1 MALTQFHY
9 DKRYRY
15 YDGERRDRNGPLTYY
30 GQVDG
35 EFRNGWDF
43 TDTYV
48 QHFILN
54 VTDTTTETVTRSL
67 ANGVN
72 ECIKFLSIE
81 NEDSSGYDLHFA
93 RYLKDKNGH
102 IIGDIYDPP
111 NYIQLNFPDQVVHI
125 NKEYNPDK
133 TALDLYFTA
142 PLLHYRS
149 ESAQTELSVD
159 DEAVYMH
166 TLSELFVIKYT
177 YGGVKPELNQY
188 YSFSFFGDYYETL
201 VNSQITSDHL
211 YELYNDKLVKG
222 GDGTPITPILPSEDP
237 SQPGG
242 GDQADPDY
250 NPFSDPVDFPGLP
263 TGGSA
268 IASGFIRVYS
278 PTAGQLQSLAGK
290 LWGNDFVNTIHK
302 IMNDPME
309 AMISLHSV
317 PFQIVGGSN
326 ANIEVGNFDTEVSAK
341 TVTSQYYTLDCGNI
355 SLPEHWASALDYS
368 PYTTVDIFI
377 PFVGVRPLQIDDVM
391 GRVLNLKYNIDILTG
406 CAIAMLKCG
415 DSVLYTY
422 NTQIHTEIPY
432 TMSSYGRLVQSII
445 GVAGT
450 AIGATAGG
458 AGALIGASI
467 GGALGTAM
475 TKHSD
480 ISRGGSLG
488 GAVGVMG
495 DFTPYLIIHR
505 PIQSL
510 ASDFASK
517 KGYPS
522 NISATLSSV
531 SGYTVVDKIHLT
543 DIDCTDTE
551 RDEIHAL
558 LKEGVII

>member
-1 MALTQFHY
+1 MSEFVVPYKLHY
-9 DKRYRY
+9 FNS
-15 YDGERRDRNGPLTYY
+15 ERRDVCGGYSYDDDVYLGPGINT
-30 GQVDG
+30 
-35 EFRNGWDF
+35 E
-43 TDTYV
+43 
-48 QHFILN
+48 HFILDGTG
-54 VTDTTTETVTRSL
+54 TDASHQKDITLFTW
-67 ANGVN
+67 ANGVRVSGTYYSEEQTN
-72 ECIKFLSIE
+72 QFRTLFTLSLI
-81 NEDSSGYDLHFA
+81 
-93 RYLKDKNGH
+93 DKNGDT
-102 IIGDIYDPP
+102 IMGPYYPVILSSKQYSQSLSAIDIYYTPSFISYP
-111 NYIQLNFPDQVVHI
+111 NDGVIPEEGNVGGFIAVGGTLYGHTVTATPYEIPDYNSNMSNSDWINYYNTYDLFIVTNKHDFDSVLNTI
-125 NKEYNPDK
+125 
-133 TALDLYFTA
+133 
-142 PLLHYRS
+142 
-149 ESAQTELSVD
+149 
-159 DEAVYMH
+159 
-166 TLSELFVIKYT
+166 
-177 YGGVKPELNQY
+177 
-188 YSFSFFGDYYETL
+188 
-201 VNSQITSDHL
+201 VN
-211 YELYNDKLVKG
+211 G
-222 GDGTPITPILPSEDP
+222 GDGTPITPMLPEDDTSE
-237 SQPGG
+237 PGG
-242 GDQADPDY
+242 GEIDNPVYD
-250 NPFSDPVDFPGLP
+250 PFSDPVDFPGLP

-268 IASGFIRVYS
+268 IASGFIRVYN
-278 PTAGQLQSLAGK
+278 PTSGQLQSLANK
-290 LWGNDFVNTIHK
+290 LWSNDFINTIHK

-317 PFQIVGGSN
+317 PFQIVGGGN

-341 TVTSQYYTLDCGNI
+341 TVTTQYYTLDCGNI

-391 GRVLNLKYNIDILTG
+391 NKVLNLKYNIDVLTG
-406 CAIAMLKCG
+406 CAVAMLKCG

-422 NTQIHTEIPY
+422 NTQVHTEIPY

-450 AIGATAGG
+450 AVGATAGG
-458 AGALIGASI
+458 AGAIIGGAI

-505 PIQSL
+505 PMQSL
-510 ASDFASK
+510 ASGFASK

-543 DIDCTDTE
+543 GIDCTDTE

>member
-1 MALTQFHY
+1 MNFETFGYFKKFVQF
-9 DKRYRY
+9 DTNRR
-15 YDGERRDRNGPLTYY
+15 ERSGISMVSPADLVSSYHQMWNC
-30 GQVDG
+30 
-35 EFRNGWDF
+35 
-43 TDTYV
+43 TDAYV
-48 QHFILN
+48 QHFNHIDLTGHTN
-54 VTDTTTETVTRSL
+54 NDTALEITLFTYS
-67 ANGVN
+67 NGVTV
-72 ECIKFLSIE
+72 KGRFFLYEDDLLSFKV
-81 NEDSSGYDLHFA
+81 DSSVNFYDIHDNLISSQTNWGINHWVTTLTKTQQDYNDFNMMYA
-93 RYLKDKNGH
+93 PPAFNWDQAD
-102 IIGDIYDPP
+102 DITVGTPA
-111 NYIQLNFPDQVVHI
+111 
-125 NKEYNPDK
+125 
-133 TALDLYFTA
+133 T
-142 PLLHYRS
+142 
-149 ESAQTELSVD
+149 
-159 DEAVYMH
+159 
-166 TLSELFVIKYT
+166 
-177 YGGVKPELNQY
+177 
-188 YSFSFFGDYYETL
+188 SFSPSGMLIYNQGNPGYPPSNAPALTGLIDYTKINQFY
-201 VNSQITSDHL
+201 NYARSIMTSEEDL
-211 YELYNDKLVKG
+211 NNWKNTIDNG
-222 GDGTPITPILPSEDP
+222 GDGTIITPLLPSEDT
-237 SQPGG
+237 SEPGG
-242 GDQADPDY
+242 GDHADPDY

-263 TGGSA
+263 SGGSA
-268 IASGFIRVYS
+268 IASGFIRVYN
-278 PTAGQLQSLAGK
+278 PTSGQLQALASK
-290 LWGNDFVNTIHK
+290 LWGNDFINTIHK

-341 TVTSQYYTLDCGNI
+341 TVTTQYYTLNCGNI

-391 GRVLNLKYNIDILTG
+391 GRVLNLKYNIDVLTG

-422 NTQIHTEIPY
+422 NTQVHTEIPY

-475 TKHSD
+475 AKHSD

-510 ASDFASK
+510 ASDFANK
-517 KGYPS
+517 RGYPS

-543 DIDCTDTE
+543 GIDCTDTE

>member
-1 MALTQFHY
+1 MSLSLFYPQTL
-9 DKRYRY
+9 KY
-15 YDGERRDRNGPLTYY
+15 YDGARRERSASICQTYDDPY
-30 GQVDG
+30 AYFFNDVQP
-35 EFRNGWDF
+35 FTYDF
-43 TDTYV
+43 TNAVSESTADERVIVSY
-48 QHFILN
+48 
-54 VTDTTTETVTRSL
+54 
-67 ANGVN
+67 ANGVTMSLKTWLSN
-72 ECIKFLSIE
+72 ETDDTLYVSYRYTVYDKEGHDVTSQL
-81 NEDSSGYDLHFA
+81 NEPVYGSEQSGWYLGNMQLDKSVYPNKSSVKIYRTPLVQYNDATEAYYSQMTLVH
-93 RYLKDKNGH
+93 L
-102 IIGDIYDPP
+102 IPTPSPYDPP
-111 NYIQLNFPDQVVHI
+111 ALNGSVNVQNFSTYYNTIRTEYITDDVHYKNLMDI
-125 NKEYNPDK
+125 IQNNG
-133 TALDLYFTA
+133 
-142 PLLHYRS
+142 
-149 ESAQTELSVD
+149 D
-159 DEAVYMH
+159 D
-166 TLSELFVIKYT
+166 
-177 YGGVKPELNQY
+177 
-188 YSFSFFGDYYETL
+188 
-201 VNSQITSDHL
+201 
-211 YELYNDKLVKG
+211 
-222 GDGTPITPILPSEDP
+222 TPITPQKPSEDT
-237 SQPGG
+237 SEPGG
-242 GDQADPDY
+242 GDDAYPDY

-317 PFQIVGGSN
+317 PFQIVGGAN

-341 TVTSQYYTLDCGNI
+341 TVTTQYYTLDCGNI

-377 PFVGVRPLQIDDVM
+377 PFVGVRSLQIDDVM
-391 GRVLNLKYNIDILTG
+391 NRVLNLKYNIDILTG
-406 CAIAMLKCG
+406 SAVAMLKCG

-422 NTQIHTEIPY
+422 NTQVHTEIPY

-445 GVAGT
+445 GIAGT

-458 AGALIGASI
+458 AGAIIGGSI

-480 ISRGGSLG
+480 VSRGGALG

-522 NISATLSSV
+522 NIGATLSSL

-543 DIDCTDTE
+543 GIDCTDTE
-551 RDEIHAL
+551 RDEIRAL
-558 LKEGVII
+558 LKDGVII

>member
-1 MALTQFHY
+1 MITTLLYPKRVNWYNSERREYLGAKSYYEYLNGVSKQYTDFGSINQFHIDITNTDSTHTKNVTLFTFSNDVKIVWEYYKSSENDNFYVVNGNIYYY
-9 DKRYRY
+9 DKDDNIIKTTGQSLQFTKKKNTVNDCLFYFTPSQVSY
-15 YDGERRDRNGPLTYY
+15 SADPEISTTDTEATYFSPLTFYTVKNTVDSGDMLINLTGVIPVEDIPGSRIGWSTQY
-30 GQVDG
+30 GANTSPMYFDD
-35 EFRNGWDF
+35 DF
-43 TDTYV
+43 DNY
-48 QHFILN
+48 
-54 VTDTTTETVTRSL
+54 RS
-67 ANGVN
+67 
-72 ECIKFLSIE
+72 FIE
-81 NEDSSGYDLHFA
+81 N
-93 RYLKDKNGH
+93 
-102 IIGDIYDPP
+102 
-111 NYIQLNFPDQVVHI
+111 
-125 NKEYNPDK
+125 
-133 TALDLYFTA
+133 
-142 PLLHYRS
+142 
-149 ESAQTELSVD
+149 
-159 DEAVYMH
+159 
-166 TLSELFVIKYT
+166 
-177 YGGVKPELNQY
+177 
-188 YSFSFFGDYYETL
+188 
-201 VNSQITSDHL
+201 
-211 YELYNDKLVKG
+211 G
-222 GDGTPITPILPSEDP
+222 GDGTPITPLLPSDDT
-237 SQPGG
+237 STTGG
-242 GDQADPDY
+242 GDDSDPDY
-250 NPFSDPVDFPGLP
+250 NPFSDPIDFPGLP

-268 IASGFIRVYS
+268 IASGFIKVYS
-278 PTAGQLQSLAGK
+278 PTSGQLQQLAGK

-309 AMISLHSV
+309 AIISLHSV
-317 PFQIVGGSN
+317 PFQIVGGGNSN
-326 ANIEVGNFDTEVSAK
+326 IVVGNYDAEISAK

-355 SLPEHWASALDYS
+355 SLREHWASALDYS
-368 PYTTVDIFI
+368 PYTTADIFI

-391 GRVLNLKYNIDILTG
+391 GRILNLKYNIDVLTG
-406 CAIAMLKCG
+406 SAIAMLKCG

-445 GVAGT
+445 SVAGT

-458 AGALIGASI
+458 AGAVIGGGI

-531 SGYTVVDKIHLT
+531 SGYTVVDKVHLT
-543 DIDCTDTE
+543 GIDCTDSE

>member
-1 MALTQFHY
+1 MSLTNFSYPQIQKWYNSERREVRPDWCDTRGTANEVTFYENSLNQFTIDASNTSINNKKNLTLFTFANGVSIRMRYYWDGSYIQTETAYYDKDNNIINLDNVGSNLTTWSGRPLTLSEKYGLTQSNYTFYYSAPQVFYNGEEGATNPGFYSYKGDVIHLKDNASPY
-9 DKRYRY
+9 DPPQIFGVNEVFSRDNLGTY
-15 YDGERRDRNGPLTYY
+15 YDGFGGGIAVLS
-30 GQVDG
+30 
-35 EFRNGWDF
+35 
-43 TDTYV
+43 TDSDYQALYDV
-48 QHFILN
+48 ILN
-54 VTDTTTETVTRSL
+54 R
-67 ANGVN
+67 
-72 ECIKFLSIE
+72 
-81 NEDSSGYDLHFA
+81 
-93 RYLKDKNGH
+93 
-102 IIGDIYDPP
+102 GD
-111 NYIQLNFPDQVVHI
+111 N
-125 NKEYNPDK
+125 
-133 TALDLYFTA
+133 
-142 PLLHYRS
+142 
-149 ESAQTELSVD
+149 
-159 DEAVYMH
+159 
-166 TLSELFVIKYT
+166 
-177 YGGVKPELNQY
+177 
-188 YSFSFFGDYYETL
+188 
-201 VNSQITSDHL
+201 
-211 YELYNDKLVKG
+211 
-222 GDGTPITPILPSEDP
+222 TPITPILPSEDP
-237 SQPGG
+237 SEPGG
-242 GDQADPDY
+242 GDDADPDY

-278 PTAGQLQSLAGK
+278 PTSAQLQSLAGK
-290 LWGNDFVNTIHK
+290 LWGNDFINTIHK

-341 TVTSQYYTLDCGNI
+341 TVTTQYYTLDCGNI

-391 GRVLNLKYNIDILTG
+391 GRVLNLKYNIDVLTG

-422 NTQIHTEIPY
+422 NTQVHTEIPY

-458 AGALIGASI
+458 AGALIGKSI

-543 DIDCTDTE
+543 NIDCTDTE
-551 RDEIHAL
+551 RDEIHSL